1 MFWHNTAKA
10 QLLTNFMINHKKII
24 YLKVYFVNHIVRSFN
39 TLLIQ
44 YGLPEL
50 CKYSWVAKVYYIA
63 LGES

>member
-1 MFWHNTAKA
+1 MRHGILNKIQCFEILNTAKA

-50 CKYSWVAKVYYIA
+50 CKYS
-63 LGES
+63 